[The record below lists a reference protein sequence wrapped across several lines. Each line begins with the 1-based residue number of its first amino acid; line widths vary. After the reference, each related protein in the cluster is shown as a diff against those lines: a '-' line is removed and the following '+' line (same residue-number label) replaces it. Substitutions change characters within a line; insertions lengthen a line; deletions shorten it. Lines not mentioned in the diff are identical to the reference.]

1 MQIDLRGEEKR
12 RLIAHL
18 FNSVHSLTWRRLIAF
33 ILSCGRVCFDA
44 EKQTRQQTILSL
56 RTNLFF

>member
-1 MQIDLRGEEKR
+1 MKMNAMNQIQL
-12 RLIAHL
+12 AP
-18 FNSVHSLTWRRLIAF
+18 RLIAF

-56 RTNLFF
+56 RIKSNKLLVIRKLN